1 MASAA
6 AFLTPV
12 ATPANLMVMG
22 PGGYRFGDYWKL
34 GLPIRALFGVVA
46 VFLVPVICR
55 SEGGAGV
62 GFAARSTTR
71 EENAVST
78 LRDDE
83 IQTIE
88 DGKRFDPQADADGDD
103 TDGTDGDSDDT
114 DGTDGG
120 DADADDS
127 DAA

>member
-1 MASAA
+1 M
-6 AFLTPV
+6 
-12 ATPANLMVMG
+12 
-22 PGGYRFGDYWKL
+22 
-34 GLPIRALFGVVA
+34 
-46 VFLVPVICR
+46 
-55 SEGGAGV
+55 
-62 GFAARSTTR
+62 TTL
-71 EENAVST
+71 N
-78 LRDDE
+78 DDE

-88 DGKRFDPQADADGDD
+88 VGKRLEPQADADGDD

>member
-1 MASAA
+1 M
-6 AFLTPV
+6 
-12 ATPANLMVMG
+12 
-22 PGGYRFGDYWKL
+22 
-34 GLPIRALFGVVA
+34 
-46 VFLVPVICR
+46 
-55 SEGGAGV
+55 
-62 GFAARSTTR
+62 
-71 EENAVST
+71 ST

-88 DGKRFDPQADADGDD
+88 AGKRFDPQADADGDD

-120 DADADDS
+120 DADADDN